1 VILFIGGP
9 WDGQLRD
16 VKEDAYRVMQA
27 EPIPYVDTPQLV
39 RNTIYMYTRRK
50 LWFEGNA
57 QLQFFALSETTT
69 AEAVVQVFSKY
80 AEKVKHEQQQRRF
93 VVTTT
98 RSEHLE
104 WCKKRAIE
112 YCQMGDIRQAFA
124 SMGSDLNK
132 HPDTRHH
139 PAIGI
144 GFKMMISGLLDD
156 PQEMEKFIKGFH

>member
-1 VILFIGGP
+1 MFIGGP

-50 LWFEGNA
+50 LWFEDNT

-80 AEKVKHEQQQRRF
+80 AEKVK
-93 VVTTT
+93 T
-98 RSEHLE
+98 
-104 WCKKRAIE
+104 
-112 YCQMGDIRQAFA
+112 
-124 SMGSDLNK
+124 
-132 HPDTRHH
+132 
-139 PAIGI
+139 
-144 GFKMMISGLLDD
+144 
-156 PQEMEKFIKGFH
+156 